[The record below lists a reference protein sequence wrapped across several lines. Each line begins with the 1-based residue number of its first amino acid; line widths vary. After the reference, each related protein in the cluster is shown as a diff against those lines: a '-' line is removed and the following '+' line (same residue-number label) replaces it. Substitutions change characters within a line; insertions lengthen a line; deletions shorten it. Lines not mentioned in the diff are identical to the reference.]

1 MRTLLTSLII
11 MLASLGAVS
20 QQPAPSANAAQST
33 SQALPPGAASRE
45 QILKLFNMLNVR
57 KTTEMTMQVA
67 AQQAKASAE
76 QMFQQQTPNATPEQ
90 VKQFRE
96 MMDGIMDDTFGN
108 MPIEKMIDVMIP
120 VYQRHFT
127 SSDIDSIVAF
137 YSSPTGQKFLNELPQ
152 IVQES
157 MQAMGPIQQQMMQ
170 DLMQKTNQRMQKM
183 QEEKKN

>member
-1 MRTLLTSLII
+1 MRTLLTYLII

-20 QQPAPSANAAQST
+20 QQSAPSASAAQST
-33 SQALPPGAASRE
+33 SQSLPPGAASRE

-90 VKQFRE
+90 LKQFRE

>member
-1 MRTLLTSLII
+1 MRTLLTYLII

-20 QQPAPSANAAQST
+20 QQPASPSGPPQNT

-137 YSSPTGQKFLNELPQ
+137 YSSPTGQKFLNELPK

>member
-1 MRTLLTSLII
+1 MRTLFTYLII

-20 QQPAPSANAAQST
+20 QQPAPPSDPPQNT

-90 VKQFRE
+90 VKQFKE
-96 MMDGIMDDTFGN
+96 MMDGVMDDTFGS
-108 MPIEKMIDVMIP
+108 MPIEQMIDVMVP
-120 VYQRHFT
+120 VYQHHFT
-127 SSDIDSIVAF
+127 SSDIDAILAF
-137 YSSPTGQKFLNELPQ
+137 YSSPTGQKFLTELPQ

-170 DLMQKTNQRMQKM
+170 DLIQKTNQRMQKM
-183 QEEKKN
+183 HGEKKN